1 MESTNVA
8 VDPPAVQE
16 KKENVATTATATA
29 NSYQEPTDELTVL
42 AGLVMQQHRN
52 LNQRYT
58 DILQAISRIEKALE
72 LQADD
77 LEMNTETLAEIST
90 KLAALDSK
98 MQSKTDGISN
108 SIKLLCN
115 ANLFTLAGDEKSLP
129 VDVSD
134 WPSFDLS
141 KNKTDA
147 KDINLF
153 VSRVKALM
161 TGLDVNPDVYGS
173 RIIAARMGVAARNT
187 FCQKCGNAQPKCWK
201 DVVSV
206 VQSLKIKAI

>member
-1 MESTNVA
+1 M
-8 VDPPAVQE
+8 
-16 KKENVATTATATA
+16 
-29 NSYQEPTDELTVL
+29 L

-52 LNQRYT
+52 MNQRCT
-58 DILQAISRIEKALE
+58 DILQAISRIEETLE
-72 LQADD
+72 SQADD
-77 LEMNTETLAEIST
+77 LETNTETLAEIST

-108 SIKLLCN
+108 YIKLLCN
-115 ANLFTLAGDEKSLP
+115 ASLFTLAGDEKSLP

-134 WPSFDLS
+134 WPLFNLG
-141 KNKTDA
+141 KKKTDL

-161 TGLDVNPDVYGS
+161 AGFDVNPDVYGS
-173 RIIAARMGVAARNT
+173 RIIAARMGAAARNT
-187 FCQKCGNAQPKCWK
+187 FCQKCGSAQPKCWK